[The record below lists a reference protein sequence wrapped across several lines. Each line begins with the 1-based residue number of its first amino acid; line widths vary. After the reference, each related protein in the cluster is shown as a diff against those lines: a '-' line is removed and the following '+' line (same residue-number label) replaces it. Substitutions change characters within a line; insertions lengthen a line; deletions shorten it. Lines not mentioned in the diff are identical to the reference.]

1 MGELSVQTVVRQEIP
16 LFRIL
21 SVLLMDEG
29 QDNRLR
35 EKAVQN

>member
-16 LFRIL
+16 LFRNL